1 MYKRLQEELAKLEVR
16 VNEEKTKVIHL
27 KKGETFNFLGFDFR
41 ERITKQGK
49 WSVQRTPMM
58 KARTNLLQRLKIPS
72 CKSTKK
78 LQKLFKLYHKI
89 KKYFQFTFCVTL
101 HRL

>member
-1 MYKRLQEELAKLEVR
+1 MFGDL
-16 VNEEKTKVIHL
+16 
-27 KKGETFNFLGFDFR
+27 FDWLF
-41 ERITKQGK
+41 G
-49 WSVQRTPMM
+49 SS
-58 KARTNLLQRLKIPS
+58 KANRQFENNIAMQKIPS

-89 KKYFQFTFCVTL
+89 KKYFQFTFCVTV